1 MAEWTGSRSKPA
13 QSGDDMRTKLIA
25 GQEALTMVLH
35 NAIETAEYA
44 GDGVSAG
51 ILTDR
56 LEWHE
61 KELWMMKAT
70 II

>member
-1 MAEWTGSRSKPA
+1 
-13 QSGDDMRTKLIA
+13 MRTKLIA